1 MPIIGIDLKSCTKC
15 KLCLKDCPALC
26 FKWYEEVENIQFDN
40 SRGCLLCGH
49 CIAVCPENA
58 ILYEN
63 MKGDPLNFEKDQDPI
78 GNLSYE
84 VLHPFLRAKRSI
96 RQYKNKKV
104 PKDIVDKVVES
115 MRYACTGANIRTLKC
130 LIISDEEKIKLL
142 SDSIIDFIALETPET
157 NLIKKRNMGIDPI
170 FYHAPLVVIFYSNNQ
185 WNVTNATIAMTFG
198 MLSAQSLG
206 LGSCWI
212 GYAHGVL
219 MENSEIRIKQ
229 TGIETYILGVMT
241 LGYPAVKY
249 PRAPP
254 RPPLNVRRIEDV
266 N

>member
-1 MPIIGIDLKSCTKC
+1 MPITGIDLKLCTKC
-15 KLCLKDCPALC
+15 HLCLKDCPALC
-26 FKWYEEVENIQFDN
+26 FKVDEQMDNILFDN

-49 CIAVCPENA
+49 CIGVCPENA
-58 ILYEN
+58 ILYKD
-63 MKGDPLNFEKDQDPI
+63 MKGEALNFENKQDPTTAI
-78 GNLSYE
+78 SYE

-130 LIISDEEKIKLL
+130 LIISDEEKIKVL
-142 SDSIIDFIALETPET
+142 SDSIIDFIALESPET
-157 NLIKKRNMGIDPI
+157 NLIRKRNMGIDPI
-170 FYHAPLVVIFYSNNQ
+170 FFNAPIVVILYSNNQ
-185 WNVTNATIAMTFG
+185 WNATNSTIAMTFG

-219 MENSEIRIKQ
+219 MENSKIRIEQ
-229 TGIETYILGVMT
+229 TGIETYILGVMA
-241 LGYPAVKY
+241 LGYPAIKY
-249 PRAPP
+249 SRAPP
-254 RPPLNVRRIEDV
+254 RPPLTVRRIEKV